1 MIFRFFSSKWIT
13 GSLNSLIETAPLV
26 LSGSEV
32 PILILSGPFES
43 GKSTAIDAVVSSL
56 FSNEIF
62 SENLTILTDIKDTTE
77 EDPISIIS
85 TINSS
90 ITSSISSLS
99 SNFTTTN
106 KQDLLTIISTYAKKL
121 SIYEKENKNPNKT
134 QNLEILNTKLE
145 NYSKILKIKDLTS
158 ESFLHI
164 VENLNIFEAY
174 DFIVFAIMISEMEE
188 VYGEDSAEMMIK
200 ILNVLNEY
208 CLENNQPSVIIRLN
222 DTHLFYRNE
231 ILKEFY
237 TNLAYNIIKNRNIPC
252 VLEGASQFESTLL
265 LLADNRDS
273 ISWFHVEDYTK
284 KEAFDVWTED
294 NKDLNERDKELLWEL
309 SYGNAGLV
317 HNFSAALEEKG
328 VSLAELQKTVW
339 ENALNSV
346 NSYFNSLNRI
356 EEELSIKERLLG
368 QSKLPLRSTLY
379 MLKQLSLEKNQEIS
393 VEHSD
398 FSTNPVMQELVIQR
412 LLSYNAVNKVLK
424 FDKGFLPKVLE
435 ASSYWKY
442 TSSWTEMK
450 RNKYAYDKICST

>member
-99 SNFTTTN
+99 PNFTTTN

-121 SIYEKENKNPNKT
+121 SIYEKENENPNKT
-134 QNLEILNTKLE
+134 QNLEILNSKLE

-231 ILKEFY
+231 VLKEFY
-237 TNLAYNIIKNRNIPC
+237 TNLAYHIIKNRNIPC

-284 KEAFDVWTED
+284 KEAFDV
-294 NKDLNERDKELLWEL
+294 
-309 SYGNAGLV
+309 
-317 HNFSAALEEKG
+317 
-328 VSLAELQKTVW
+328 
-339 ENALNSV
+339 
-346 NSYFNSLNRI
+346 
-356 EEELSIKERLLG
+356 
-368 QSKLPLRSTLY
+368 
-379 MLKQLSLEKNQEIS
+379 
-393 VEHSD
+393 
-398 FSTNPVMQELVIQR
+398 
-412 LLSYNAVNKVLK
+412 
-424 FDKGFLPKVLE
+424 
-435 ASSYWKY
+435 
-442 TSSWTEMK
+442 
-450 RNKYAYDKICST
+450 

>member
-284 KEAFDVWTED
+284 KEAFDV
-294 NKDLNERDKELLWEL
+294 
-309 SYGNAGLV
+309 
-317 HNFSAALEEKG
+317 
-328 VSLAELQKTVW
+328 
-339 ENALNSV
+339 
-346 NSYFNSLNRI
+346 
-356 EEELSIKERLLG
+356 
-368 QSKLPLRSTLY
+368 
-379 MLKQLSLEKNQEIS
+379 
-393 VEHSD
+393 
-398 FSTNPVMQELVIQR
+398 
-412 LLSYNAVNKVLK
+412 
-424 FDKGFLPKVLE
+424 
-435 ASSYWKY
+435 
-442 TSSWTEMK
+442 
-450 RNKYAYDKICST
+450 